1 MITGRA
7 CRQEFDYAKTV
18 VKTAEGKVLLKT
30 NEVNNKLLLNIRL
43 MLVKLMEKLGVE
55 KIQPRLPRTD
65 EKHAAV
71 AVEIGEPGI
80 TSTVSN
86 GIPVEDVEA
95 K

>member
-18 VKTAEGKVLLKT
+18 VKTAEGKVQLKT
-30 NEVNNKLLLNIRL
+30 NQVNNRLLLNIRL

-55 KIQPRLPRTD
+55 KIQPHLSSTD
-65 EKHAAV
+65 ETITP
-71 AVEIGEPGI
+71 VEIGEPGV
-80 TSTVSN
+80 VSEDTN
-86 GIPVEDVEA
+86 ADDVED